1 MKPETIK
8 RVVDVLNRYIKYYSW
23 KLLTCLE
30 IKAESEFRNGNLDLK
45 HSGEYET
52 DIKRYE
58 IILSDLLS
66 VKRAIKNGVYK
77 IKLYGTLTDRDYV
90 YPETLRVYKKAGIKA
105 CKKENQEFIELYIDD
120 NSE

>member
-105 CKKENQEFIELYIDD
+105 CKEENQEYVELYIDD
-120 NSE
+120 NFE